1 MKSSPL
7 GLGFLFV
14 ALVSMSIFSCRS
26 RMQQDTFE
34 NPEASHK
41 ILITGTT
48 SEFKDA
54 VTEGIVNRYKD
65 TCQIEILP
73 PSELKGIDHAD
84 YNAIIIMDELRMGQT
99 FGGSVKELAQKV
111 ENKDKVIHFITA
123 GKSDWQ
129 FSTEGIDAI
138 TSASE
143 EGEEGPVI
151 EKISVRID
159 DLIK

>member
-1 MKSSPL
+1 
-7 GLGFLFV
+7 
-14 ALVSMSIFSCRS
+14 
-26 RMQQDTFE
+26 
-34 NPEASHK
+34 
-41 ILITGTT
+41 
-48 SEFKDA
+48 
-54 VTEGIVNRYKD
+54 
-65 TCQIEILP
+65 
-73 PSELKGIDHAD
+73 
-84 YNAIIIMDELRMGQT
+84 MDELRMGQT

-111 ENKDKVIHFITA
+111 ENKDKVILFITA

>member
-1 MKSSPL
+1 MKSCLL
-7 GLGFLFV
+7 GLGFLAV
-14 ALVSMSIFSCRS
+14 ALVSMRIFSCRS

-65 TCQIEILP
+65 TCQIEIVP
-73 PSELKGIDHAD
+73 PGELKGIDHAD
-84 YNAIIIMDELRMGQT
+84 YSSIVIMDELRMGKT
-99 FGGSVKELAQKV
+99 FGGSTGELAQKV
-111 ENKDKVIHFITA
+111 ENKDKVILFITA
-123 GKSDWQ
+123 GKRDWQ
-129 FSTEGIDAI
+129 FSAEGIDAI

-143 EGEEGPVI
+143 EGEERSVI
-151 EKISVRID
+151 EKISARID
-159 DLIK
+159 GLIK